1 MKPVT
6 RYSTTRAVLK
16 CDADTPPIEGW
27 SLYSSLLL
35 NLGVP
40 IAKVEVILSFKKKM
54 VSSAWFSREPL
65 SWHPATLMCGG
76 WETLWGGSL

>member
-1 MKPVT
+1 MEVNSVILGKMISRHSFKSFMKTVT

-27 SLYSSLLL
+27 SVYSSLLL

-40 IAKVEVILSFKKKM
+40 IAKVEVILSFKK
-54 VSSAWFSREPL
+54 R
-65 SWHPATLMCGG
+65 
-76 WETLWGGSL
+76 